1 MQQVKPI
8 HVGSFELTGPEMVVT
23 DPLYAFDAKTSV
35 ILSGCVT
42 GKWDA
47 YVCLS
52 DEDIFGMRVSTLI
65 IKAKS
70 TEDDSCLA
78 DVLAHPYSLPKGFEA
93 IEKGIWVDLAMA
105 GFFDKSH
112 YMRSTQRP
120 PSSILSRLT
129 GWTNR
134 MTITASRPHPM
145 LFLKSAT
152 SAWRT
157 NIRPGHSPMAQYPV
171 PATETEIIGAASTGT
186 AKERRISP
194 ICVICEEKRTEE
206 DKMAKQIV
214 YVVMNDVIDDRYI
227 IDIYKSEKSARA
239 RADEI
244 NAQNLFECASVEKW
258 EVRK

>member
-112 YMRSTQRP
+112 Y
-120 PSSILSRLT
+120 LEVSRESMDKPRDDHSLKTTSHAFLEVCDKCVANKHQAGTFAYGAVSCT
-129 GWTNR
+129 GYGDGNYR
-134 MTITASRPHPM
+134 CCFHRNSEG
-145 LFLKSAT
+145 K
-152 SAWRT
+152 T
-157 NIRPGHSPMAQYPV
+157 NIAYM
-171 PATETEIIGAASTGT
+171 
-186 AKERRISP
+186 
-194 ICVICEEKRTEE
+194 
-206 DKMAKQIV
+206 
-214 YVVMNDVIDDRYI
+214 RY
-227 IDIYKSEKSARA
+227 
-239 RADEI
+239 
-244 NAQNLFECASVEKW
+244 L
-258 EVRK
+258 